1 MMASDED
8 LAAARDGFAVTVE
21 RYARLV
27 ESVPDTSIA
36 IPDSE
41 WTVRDAAAHVAGGTQ
56 RMAALARGQASTVP
70 TVGKKFLDARA
81 RKLIAEIPEADGK
94 KLADRMREALGR
106 LMTEIATRSGDQ
118 PITFHG
124 GLRLTLTEL
133 VSLYLGE
140 YLLHGYDIAV
150 ATGVPWPI
158 DPGYAALAVEGF
170 RTCYPGIFNP
180 AAATEFDATYRLDT
194 AGTDPF
200 FVRISN
206 ATYEEPA
213 TTVSVDCVITADPV
227 TALLVMSGRLSQWA
241 AIALGRLTFPGRR
254 PEIGPRFNDLFV
266 FP

>member
-1 MMASDED
+1 M
-8 LAAARDGFAVTVE
+8 LAAAREGFTVTVE
-21 RYARLV
+21 RYARLM

-56 RMAALARGQASTVP
+56 RMAALARGEASTVP
-70 TVGKKFLDARA
+70 TVDKEYLDGRA
-81 RKLIAEIPEADGK
+81 RKLIAEIPETDGK
-94 KLADRMREALGR
+94 KLADQMREALGR
-106 LMTEIATRSGDQ
+106 LMAETATRSGDQ

-124 GLRLTLTEL
+124 GLHLMLAEL
-133 VSLYLGE
+133 VSMYLGE
-140 YLLHGYDIAV
+140 YLLHGYDVAV
-150 ATGVPWPI
+150 ATGAPWPI
-158 DPGYAALAVEGF
+158 DPGYAALAVGGF
-170 RTCYPGIFNP
+170 RRCYSGIFNP
-180 AAATEFDATYRLDT
+180 AAAAGLEATYRLDT

-213 TTVSVDCVITADPV
+213 TAGSVDCVITADSV

-241 AIALGRLTFPGRR
+241 AIALGRLTFSGQR